1 MLHEV
6 YITRL
11 SRFLPNKP
19 VLNDEMEQYIGLINE
34 HSAKS
39 KRIVLRNNGIKCR
52 YYALDKN
59 GKATHTN
66 SEMTALAI
74 KELFANRQEEIKEV
88 DLLSCG
94 TSSPDQWMPSHAVM
108 VLGWLTEAKDMEVV
122 SPTGNCCSGMHALKY
137 IWLAVKAGQ
146 SKKAVVA
153 GSERTSRIMHHQSF
167 EEEAK
172 KLSQI
177 EENPY
182 ISFDKEFLRWM
193 LSDGAAAAL
202 IENKKKE
209 NGLSLRIDAI
219 EGVSYAHLVEPCM
232 YSAADKMDDGSFVSY
247 MDMSPSEIVTN
258 SVLNIKQDV
267 KLLSKYIVDLG
278 TDKLI
283 SMLKAHNLP
292 GDKIDWFLPHISSEF
307 FRDKMDEGFRSK
319 GLVIPMNRWFT
330 NLSEVGNVGAGSI
343 YLMLEELMRTN
354 RLKQGEKIV
363 LAVPES
369 ARFSYV
375 FAILTVV

>member
-74 KELFANRQEEIKEV
+74 RALFVNRQEEIREV

-108 VLGWLTEAKDMEVV
+108 VHGWLTEARDMEVV

-137 IWLAVKAGQ
+137 IWLAVKTGQ

-202 IENKKKE
+202 VENKK
-209 NGLSLRIDAI
+209 NDTGLSLRIDAI

-247 MDMSPSEIVTN
+247 MDMSPAEIVSN

-278 TDKLI
+278 SDKLI
-283 SMLKAHNLP
+283 SMLKTHSLA

-319 GLVIPMNRWFT
+319 GLVIPMEKWFT
-330 NLSEVGNVGAGSI
+330 NLAEVGNVGAGSI

>member
-108 VLGWLTEAKDMEVV
+108 VHGWLTEAKDMEVV

-146 SKKAVVA
+146 SKI
-153 GSERTSRIMHHQSF
+153 T
-167 EEEAK
+167 
-172 KLSQI
+172 
-177 EENPY
+177 
-182 ISFDKEFLRWM
+182 
-193 LSDGAAAAL
+193 
-202 IENKKKE
+202 
-209 NGLSLRIDAI
+209 
-219 EGVSYAHLVEPCM
+219 
-232 YSAADKMDDGSFVSY
+232 
-247 MDMSPSEIVTN
+247 
-258 SVLNIKQDV
+258 VLNYAQYV
-267 KLLSKYIVDLG
+267 
-278 TDKLI
+278 
-283 SMLKAHNLP
+283 LK
-292 GDKIDWFLPHISSEF
+292 
-307 FRDKMDEGFRSK
+307 
-319 GLVIPMNRWFT
+319 
-330 NLSEVGNVGAGSI
+330 
-343 YLMLEELMRTN
+343 
-354 RLKQGEKIV
+354 
-363 LAVPES
+363 
-369 ARFSYV
+369 
-375 FAILTVV
+375 ILTPTLFRYVHLQ

>member
-1 MLHEV
+1 
-6 YITRL
+6 
-11 SRFLPNKP
+11 
-19 VLNDEMEQYIGLINE
+19 
-34 HSAKS
+34 
-39 KRIVLRNNGIKCR
+39 
-52 YYALDKN
+52 
-59 GKATHTN
+59 
-66 SEMTALAI
+66 
-74 KELFANRQEEIKEV
+74 
-88 DLLSCG
+88 
-94 TSSPDQWMPSHAVM
+94 
-108 VLGWLTEAKDMEVV
+108 
-122 SPTGNCCSGMHALKY
+122 
-137 IWLAVKAGQ
+137 
-146 SKKAVVA
+146 
-153 GSERTSRIMHHQSF
+153 
-167 EEEAK
+167 
-172 KLSQI
+172 
-177 EENPY
+177 
-182 ISFDKEFLRWM
+182 M